1 MSSCRTPSRWVTC
14 KFLIITLVI
23 SLLQATQVAPSQAST
38 NVKLGVIGL
47 QYSSTDDS
55 LTKQQYLPRDHALS
69 LSLHGK
75 NISNISSSGT
85 VSCLVADGN
94 TYCWGSS
101 YYVFSGYVYQLA
113 NPTEIVKPALFDN
126 KRFTKVSVGVSTI
139 CAIADSQAFCWG
151 TGQSGEIGNGAAQS
165 VNTPTPVSTLG
176 LLSGKTV
183 TDISVGGN
191 HACAV
196 ADGKAYCWGTNGN
209 GQLGNGTTTSSN
221 SPVEVSSTG
230 VLAGKTI
237 NSISA
242 GSNHTCAIA
251 SSTAYC
257 WGYNQQGQLGNGTT
271 SSSNSPVQVSSTGA
285 LAGKTVNSISAGS
298 NHTCAIASSAAYCWG
313 YNQQGQLGNGTTS
326 SSNSPVQVSSTGVLA
341 GKSINSISAGSN
353 HTCAI
358 AGSAAYCWGY
368 NQSGQLG
375 NGTQTDSSTPVTV
388 LTSGALQSKSLS
400 QVTTGY
406 EHSCAATLTEA
417 FCWGEN
423 SSNQLGDNT
432 KKRNL
437 TPSKVVT
444 TSSASNAV
452 DIHSISYDENS
463 ASLKFIADNQSF
475 SHYLSFDSNLGSKK
489 LPTSE
494 SLGVLSG
501 KVISKAVQ
509 GYGFACYLAEGRV
522 YCAGQNSTGQLGNG
536 TQAVSDS
543 PVEIDMT
550 GALKG
555 LSISDISAG
564 YAHSCVIAT
573 GKVFCWGSNSQG
585 QLGVSDARDS
595 SNGFKTI
602 ASLSPIAVDTTGDL
616 TKDMAVQY
624 LTTSVYSTCIVA
636 AGQPYCWGS
645 FVMGFHKNSNTYG
658 KPLPLAEYGEL
669 AGKKIAKIAI
679 PRFQTSF
686 YEQSIVCAV
695 TLDGEGFCW
704 GSSTY
709 NGGNSKVTTPTKID
723 TSEIGQRR
731 ITEIE
736 VGSNFGCALTL
747 GQMYCWGANSKGQL
761 GTGDNV
767 TVPRP
772 KLVSQ
777 DGLLKDKE
785 VVSMHLTRERTYFT
799 YRAAS
804 GTLLQQRKTLVDA
817 ELKVIADAK
826 AAAELELLNARNQA
840 KKDAETAAKERL
852 LYAEGTQITTSST
865 RAVSLAMTGVTNQK
879 VDGALKLHSL
889 EIPPTFGGRTATTI
903 QVGGTFS
910 CAIAGGT
917 PYCWGDNSSGQLGNG
932 TTTSSAVPSP
942 VQLPEKIKGKAIST
956 LSVGG
961 STACVVVDGEAYC
974 WGSNSVGQLGVSGIS
989 ISMIPVAVDSSG
1001 VLKNLKINSIAV
1013 GEAHTC
1019 ATASGKAFCWGYNES
1034 SQLGSA
1040 KAKKEAVF
1048 IPTEVDTDGALK
1060 NKTVTAIAVGSS
1072 HTCVSATNELIC
1084 WGADFRGQLGTGNYG
1099 GIQEIKDSKPI
1110 QFSKSAVK
1118 QISRIKA
1125 ASNSTCVIADSE
1137 LYCWGYNAS
1146 GRFNSST
1153 PESIA
1158 KPGKVEMVGQL
1169 LGREIQEVGIGSDYL
1184 CVLASSAPLCWGAN
1198 QQGQL
1203 GNGSIVSSTIPVK
1216 VSSDVVKAGSTLDL
1230 GVANSTSCAIAE
1242 GRVYCWGSSYQ
1253 LQGGR
1258 VSPQIASVPL
1268 VVGVDSSELQFKS
1281 ITNLRSDE
1289 NSSQYY
1295 FVADGNP
1302 YVASPR
1308 VDNNLNPLTFPTLQ
1322 TNLGGI
1328 QGKEVAN
1335 YGYQPRFQC
1344 YLVSKEMY
1352 CQGDNSLGQ
1361 LGSGSMQ
1368 YSDLPLKVDA
1378 SGVLKGKKIDDF
1390 VMGYGHACVL
1400 SESQVFCWGNNSAGQ
1415 LGVSNEKD
1423 AFGAFKTKFV
1433 NQPVA
1438 VDTLGVLKGKKITDI
1453 EVSNQSTCVVA
1464 DGEIFCWGVLHSSFV
1479 DPKNPNET
1487 TVGTPR
1493 ELRAKGELAE
1503 KLITRVVMPPQLYSS
1518 SQICAIAENRAYCWG
1533 YGGTTGSLS
1542 TERWIPHVVG
1552 DKFLISRPVSDLVI
1566 SSSHA
1571 CLISMGEVFCW
1582 GQNSSGQLGIGTI
1595 TYQQMPV
1602 LMDGGEVLKNR
1613 EVFAIALSS
1622 NTSIVAHRA
1631 LTADRAKTFSDLKSQ
1646 IEKQV
1651 AEEDRL
1657 KAKVAAEELAKAQAA
1672 AEELAKAQA
1681 AAEELAKAQAVA
1693 RKLAA
1698 AIVARKNEL
1707 ESIRQE
1713 ILQSIED
1720 TAGSADAYKLNCEE
1734 SIKDLTAV
1742 QRLAIARTS
1751 ISISCDKY
1759 SQIPF
1764 ELKNLA
1770 KDLTSIS
1777 FEEVNIENY
1786 GSKLSSLDVFRKQV
1800 EAIQES
1806 NDIFSR
1812 EISRISNDFAE
1823 LIYLE
1828 GLYADSAVKEYRKW
1842 ITLDAR
1848 VQKLPSATKKAIVEK
1863 ATYRSALTKVLVV
1876 ETVQRSFET
1885 YRSSLAGITTTLELS
1900 NASSQLATLIAKLD
1914 TAESLYLDI
1923 ASIEKLIPSFVC
1935 SKGGSLSP
1943 LPKNGKCLVGA
1954 KKTSTK

>member
-1 MSSCRTPSRWVTC
+1 
-14 KFLIITLVI
+14 
-23 SLLQATQVAPSQAST
+23 
-38 NVKLGVIGL
+38 
-47 QYSSTDDS
+47 
-55 LTKQQYLPRDHALS
+55 
-69 LSLHGK
+69 
-75 NISNISSSGT
+75 
-85 VSCLVADGN
+85 LVADGN
-94 TYCWGSS
+94 IYCWGES
-101 YYVFSGYVYQLA
+101 YYAFSGNGYRLA
-113 NPTEIVKPALFDN
+113 NPTEIAKPALFDN

-139 CAIADSQAFCWG
+139 CAIADSQAYCWG
-151 TGQSGEIGNGAAQS
+151 AGENGQIGNGAAQR
-165 VNTPTPVSTLG
+165 VDTPTPVSTLG

-196 ADGKAYCWGTNGN
+196 ADGKAYCWGNNSN

-221 SPVEVSSTG
+221 SPVQVSSAG

-271 SSSNSPVQVSSTGA
+271 TSSNSPVQVSSAGV
-285 LAGKTVNSISAGS
+285 LAGKTINSISTSS
-298 NHTCAIASSAAYCWG
+298 NHTCAIASGAAYCWG
-313 YNQQGQLGNGTTS
+313 YNQQGQLGNGTTT
-326 SSNSPVQVSSTGVLA
+326 SSNSPVQVSSAGVLA
-341 GKSINSISAGSN
+341 GKTFNSISARSN

-400 QVTTGY
+400 QITTGS

-432 KKRNL
+432 KERNL

-489 LPTSE
+489 LPTAE

-509 GYGFACYLAEGRV
+509 GYGFACYLVEGRV
-522 YCAGQNSTGQLGNG
+522 YCAGQNASGQLGNG
-536 TQAVSDS
+536 TQAVSDI
-543 PVEIDMT
+543 PVEIDMA

-555 LSISDISAG
+555 LSITDISAG
-564 YAHSCVIAT
+564 YAHSCVNAS

-585 QLGVSDARDS
+585 QLGVSDVRDS

-624 LTTSVYSTCIVA
+624 LTTSLYSTCIVA

-645 FVMGFHKNSNTYG
+645 FVDGFHKNSNAYG

-669 AGKKIAKIAI
+669 AGKKVAKIAI
-679 PRFQTSF
+679 PHFQTYS
-686 YEQSIVCAV
+686 YEQSTVCAV

-704 GSSTY
+704 GSPTY
-709 NGGNSKVTTPTKID
+709 NSGSSKVTTPTKID

-736 VGSNFGCALTL
+736 VGRNFGCALAL
-747 GQMYCWGANSKGQL
+747 GQMYCWGANANGQL

-767 TVPRP
+767 SLSRP

-785 VVSMHLTRERTYFT
+785 VISMYLTGGRTYFT

-840 KKDAETAAKERL
+840 KRDAETAAKERL

-865 RAVSLAMTGVTNQK
+865 RAVSLAMTGVTNEK

-903 QVGGTFS
+903 RVGGTFS

-917 PYCWGDNSSGQLGNG
+917 PYCWGNNSSGQLGNG

-942 VQLPEKIKGKAIST
+942 VELPEKIKGKAIST

-974 WGSNSVGQLGVSGIS
+974 WGNNSIGQLGVSGIS
-989 ISMIPVAVDSSG
+989 ISMIPVAVDTSG
-1001 VLKNLKINSIAV
+1001 VLKNLKISSIEV
-1013 GEAHTC
+1013 GETHTC
-1019 ATASGKAFCWGYNES
+1019 AIATGKAFCWGYNQS

-1060 NKTVTAIAVGSS
+1060 NKTITGIAAGPS
-1072 HTCVSATNELIC
+1072 HTCVSATNELFC
-1084 WGADFRGQLGTGNYG
+1084 WGEDYNGQLGGGVYG
-1099 GIQEIKDSKPI
+1099 GIQEIKDAKPI
-1110 QFSKSAVK
+1110 LFSKSVVK
-1118 QISRIKA
+1118 QISRIEA
-1125 ASNSTCVIADSE
+1125 ASSSTCVIADSE

-1146 GRFNSST
+1146 GRFNSS
-1153 PESIA
+1153 SFDSNI
-1158 KPGKVEMVGQL
+1158 KPVKVEMVGQL
-1169 LGREIQEVGIGSDYL
+1169 LGREIQEVGIGSNYL

-1203 GNGSIVSSTIPVK
+1203 GNGSIISSTIPVK
-1216 VSSDVVKAGSTLDL
+1216 VSSNVVKAGSTLDL

-1258 VSPQIASVPL
+1258 ITPQIASAPL

-1281 ITNLRSDE
+1281 ITNLESRE
-1289 NSSQYY
+1289 NYSSAYY

-1302 YVASPR
+1302 YVVSPR
-1308 VDNNLNPLTFPTLQ
+1308 VDKNLNPLTFPTRQ

-1328 QGKEVAN
+1328 QDKEITKFIYRSN
-1335 YGYQPRFQC
+1335 FQC

-1368 YSDLPLKVDA
+1368 YSDLPLKVEA

-1400 SESQVFCWGNNSAGQ
+1400 SDGQVFCWGSNEAGQ
-1415 LGVSNEKD
+1415 LGISNEKD

-1438 VDTLGVLKGKKITDI
+1438 VDTSGVLKGKKITDI
-1453 EVSNQSTCVVA
+1453 EASNQSTCVVA

-1479 DPKNPNET
+1479 DPKKPNER
-1487 TVGTPR
+1487 TVGTPQ
-1493 ELRAKGELAE
+1493 ELRTKGELAE
-1503 KLITRVVMPPQLYSS
+1503 KLITRVVMPPQLYAS

-1533 YGGTTGSLS
+1533 YDGTTGSLS

-1613 EVFAIALSS
+1613 EVFALALSS
-1622 NTSIVAHRA
+1622 TTSIVAHRA

-1657 KAKVAAEELAKAQAA
+1657 KAKAAAEELAKAAAEELAKAKAAAEELAKAKAAAEERARAQAA

-1681 AAEELAKAQAVA
+1681 AA

-1713 ILQSIED
+1713 ILQSAED
-1720 TAGSADAYKLNCEE
+1720 TAGSANAYKLNCEE

-1777 FEEVNIENY
+1777 FEEVTIENY
-1786 GSKLSSLDVFRKQV
+1786 ESKLSSLDVFRKQV
-1800 EAIQES
+1800 VAIEES
-1806 NDIFSR
+1806 NAFFSR
-1812 EISRISNDFAE
+1812 EISRISNDFEE

-1848 VQKLPSATKKAIVEK
+1848 VQKLPSVTKKAIVEK
-1863 ATYRSALTKVLVV
+1863 TTYRSALSKVLVV
-1876 ETVQRSFET
+1876 EAVQRSFET

-1914 TAESLYLDI
+1914 MAESLYLDI